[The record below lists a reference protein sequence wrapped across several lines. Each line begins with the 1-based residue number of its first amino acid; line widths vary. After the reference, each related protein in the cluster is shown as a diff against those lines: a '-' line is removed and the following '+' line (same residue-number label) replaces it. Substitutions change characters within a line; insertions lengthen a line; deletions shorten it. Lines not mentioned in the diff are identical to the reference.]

1 MFFKLVHWLTGVP
14 HKQSFSIKS
23 KFIWS
28 YYSRFSWV
36 LSLVL
41 ICFCCCCSTV
51 PFRIKMSNSVYFI
64 LTTSFWSSWLLWL
77 PLRSDWHVLIG
88 FVVSIKVWDN
98 LKKLE
103 AKFQMEENETMQFK
117 VKIWQVIKDGKETYL
132 LRIHISLYFL
142 F

>member
-1 MFFKLVHWLTGVP
+1 MSHTDSLSRL
-14 HKQSFSIKS
+14 KS

-28 YYSRFSWV
+28 YYSRFSLV

-51 PFRIKMSNSVYFI
+51 LFRRKLSNSVYFI
-64 LTTSFWSSWLLWL
+64 LITSFWSSWLLRL
-77 PLRSDWHVLIG
+77 LLRSDWHVLIG
-88 FVVSIKVWDN
+88 FVVSIKVSDN

-103 AKFQMEENETMQFK
+103 AKFQVEENETMQFK
-117 VKIWQVIKDGKETYL
+117 VKIWQVIKDGEETYL
-132 LRIHISLYFL
+132 LRVHISLHFL

>member
-1 MFFKLVHWLTGVP
+1 MSHTDSLSRL
-14 HKQSFSIKS
+14 KS

-28 YYSRFSWV
+28 YYSWFSRV

-41 ICFCCCCSTV
+41 IFFWCCFPTV

-77 PLRSDWHVLIG
+77 SLKSDWHVLIG

-132 LRIHISLYFL
+132 LRIHISLHFL